1 MGLVA
6 SSEVQERIAAL
17 NTVLSSIEQVL
28 DLPQMR
34 ESIADLEAQAS
45 VPDLWDDPEHA
56 QQITSRL
63 SFVQG
68 EVLKF
73 EALSRRLGDLPI
85 LFELADDEGDE
96 AAIAEAMKE
105 LDDLAQA
112 VAELEVRTLL
122 SGEYDAR

>member
-96 AAIAEAMKE
+96 PGVHEIC
-105 LDDLAQA
+105 
-112 VAELEVRTLL
+112 RLL
-122 SGEYDAR
+122 RSSATSATI